1 MKRLDEIFDLRYGHS
16 LELNRL
22 TQVQAPEGV
31 NFASRAMG
39 NNGITARVLTD
50 ATPGRPGE
58 ITVALGGNGVLSSFV
73 QPEPFVCGRDVMIL
87 TAKDRSMPLETKL
100 WYCACIW
107 ENRYRY
113 SYGRQ
118 ANRTL
123 GSLLVPDE
131 APAWVTNKQVPS
143 HTGLQ
148 RPLTPHLELTDPG
161 KWVDFPLNDLFTIKK
176 GKRVTKAQRKPGGT
190 PFIGASESNNGI
202 TDWSEID
209 PIFPPSTLTV
219 PYNGSVGFA
228 FYQDRAYF
236 ASDDI
241 QVLIPKQ
248 ELSRWTMLFIAVM
261 IRHEKDRFTYGYKWN
276 LARMKKTTL
285 RLPATSSGDPD
296 WSYMDRF
303 MKGLPFSAALEGGV
317 EI

>member
-1 MKRLDEIFDLRYGHS
+1 MERLDEIFDLRYGHS

-50 ATPGRPGE
+50 AIPGRPGE

-87 TAKDRSMPLETKL
+87 TPKDPDMTLEEKL

-131 APAWVTNKQVPS
+131 PPTWVTTKQVPS
-143 HTGLQ
+143 HAGLQ
-148 RPLTPHLELTDPG
+148 QSLCSTIALTQVASWSDFQLEELFDFQRGKPINKRDRTPG
-161 KWVDFPLNDLFTIKK
+161 TTLYV
-176 GKRVTKAQRKPGGT
+176 
-190 PFIGASESNNGI
+190 GAAAGNNGV
-202 TDWSEID
+202 TDRISNAPNFGPD
-209 PIFPPSTLTV
+209 FLTV
-219 PYNGSVGFA
+219 AYDGSIGETFYHEQPIYVGEKVQA
-228 FYQDRAYF
+228 
-236 ASDDI
+236 
-241 QVLIPKQ
+241 LIPK
-248 ELSRWTMLFIAVM
+248 EPINLWVGLFLATA
-261 IRHEKDRFTYGYKWN
+261 IRFEAWRFNYGYKWN
-276 LARMKKTTL
+276 STRMKKTTI
-285 RLPATSSGDPD
+285 RLPVVDSGQPD
-296 WSYMDRF
+296 WDYMERF
-303 MKGLPFSAALEGGV
+303 MKGLPFSAALAGEVGV
-317 EI
+317 

>member
-22 TQVQAPEGV
+22 TQVEAPAGV

-50 ATPGRPGE
+50 VIPGKPGE

-87 TAKDRSMPLETKL
+87 TAKDETMPLERKL

-131 APAWVTNKQVPS
+131 PHAWVETKRVPS
-143 HTGLQ
+143 HDGLQ
-148 RPLTPHLELTDPG
+148 KSVKEALPLSQVKRWGDFALE
-161 KWVDFPLNDLFTIKK
+161 DLFEL
-176 GKRVTKAQRKPGGT
+176 KRGRPINKRDRSPGT
-190 PFIGASESNNGI
+190 TLYVGASAVNNGV
-202 TDWSEID
+202 TDAINSE
-209 PIFPPSTLTV
+209 PNFGPKFLTV
-219 PYNGSVGFA
+219 AYDGSIGETFYHEQSVYVGEKVQA
-228 FYQDRAYF
+228 
-236 ASDDI
+236 
-241 QVLIPKQ
+241 LLPKKPINMWVG
-248 ELSRWTMLFIAVM
+248 LYLATI
-261 IRHEKDRFTYGYKWN
+261 IRFEGWRFNYGYKWN
-276 LARMKKTTL
+276 STRMKKTTV
-285 RLPATSSGDPD
+285 RLPVTPAGEPD
-296 WSYMDRF
+296 WEYMERF
-303 MKGLPFSAALEGGV
+303 MQGLPFSMVLAGEV
-317 EI
+317 NV